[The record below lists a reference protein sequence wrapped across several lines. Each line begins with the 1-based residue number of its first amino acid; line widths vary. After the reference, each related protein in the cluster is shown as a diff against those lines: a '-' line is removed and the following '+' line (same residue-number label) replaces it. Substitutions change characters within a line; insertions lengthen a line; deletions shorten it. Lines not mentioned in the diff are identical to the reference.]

1 MKMEGSTTPVCY
13 RSQKP
18 YPQDVM
24 IRSIHTHIKD
34 IAWEVHHRLALPRLV
49 HVVPYPRSEGKD
61 MDDLLG
67 SIECRLAGHVKSPD
81 KKEAFACAW
90 IRQEGKTDEK
100 R

>member
-1 MKMEGSTTPVCY
+1 
-13 RSQKP
+13 
-18 YPQDVM
+18 M

-49 HVVPYPRSEGKD
+49 HIVPYPRSEGKD

-90 IRQEGKTDEK
+90 IHTATREDREK
-100 R
+100 